1 MSHRIAPSKERSS
14 SFISILDDET
24 RDTLKANAVMDGEV
38 DVKKKQKEKALGISH
53 HGQLHI

>member
-38 DVKKKQKEKALGISH
+38 DVKKQKEKALGISH